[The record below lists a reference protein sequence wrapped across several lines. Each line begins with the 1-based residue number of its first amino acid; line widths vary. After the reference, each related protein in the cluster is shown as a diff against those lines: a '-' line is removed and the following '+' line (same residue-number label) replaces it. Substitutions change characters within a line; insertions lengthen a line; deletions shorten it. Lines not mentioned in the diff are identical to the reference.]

1 VADTDAMHPT
11 FTPVILLHTFAALAA
26 LALGAGVF
34 LARKG
39 TFTHRMAGRSWV
51 ALMLVVA
58 VSSFWIKGEGSYSW
72 IHGLS
77 VSVIFL
83 LGLAVFYAITGR
95 IERHRKL
102 MTGIFFGA
110 LVITGFFTLIPYR
123 LLGRLVWSTVGLA

>member
-1 VADTDAMHPT
+1 MHPS
-11 FTPVILLHTFAALAA
+11 FTPIILLHTFAALAA
-26 LALGAGVF
+26 MALGAGVF

>member
-1 VADTDAMHPT
+1 MHPT

-39 TFTHRMAGRSWV
+39 TFSHRIAGRSWV

-58 VSSFWIKGEGSYSW
+58 ISSFWIKGGGSYSW

-77 VSVIFL
+77 VAVIFL
-83 LGLAVFYAITGR
+83 LGLAVFYAVTGR

-102 MTGIFFGA
+102 MTGIFIGA
-110 LVITGFFTLIPYR
+110 LVVTGFFTLIPYR
-123 LLGRLVWSTVGLA
+123 LLGRLVWSAFGLA